1 MVDEVRITDIP
12 QVPSV
17 TGVNRNEEW
26 NIVNKYMDFLAMP

>member
-12 QVPSV
+12 QVSSV